1 MSHDEDPLLKKARQA
16 EERAKRTKRK
26 ISAAKNKSGVIR
38 SLWEMVGSIESLKK
52 AYRVSRSIFRVLKKV
67 TGPVGRIVVVVTKKM
82 GRVIKWGS
90 FERETDRET
99 DQGRSNY
106 SFFGK
111 IYIAVAGR
119 ERAKKL
125 TRNIFYKTQF
135 KRDEEG
141 DLLFSKNRLIKF
153 FFGAIAS
160 LIIMHVSLS
169 AIYFYSTQFTETIY
183 TSGGKQ
189 ELAIGDMY
197 IFTGC
202 TSLPCSTKLGNGKF
216 YLVVSSWY
224 FPTLVYPEEDVYAAI
239 PPQDGT
245 CDLKGY
251 GLYFKNLKFLH
262 HTLQWYQKVYEVT
275 CRPLT
280 EKEKNSIINKGQFPS
295 FPKKNSGNGDN
306 GSITIKQRIKI

>member
-1 MSHDEDPLLKKARQA
+1 MSNDEDPLLKKARQA

-26 ISAAKNKSGVIR
+26 ISSSKKKSGVIR
-38 SLWEMVGSIESLKK
+38 SLWEMVSSVESLKK
-52 AYRVSRSIFRVLKKV
+52 SYRVTRTFFRVLKKV
-67 TGPVGRIVVVVTKKM
+67 TGPVGRLVVATTQKA
-82 GRVIKWGS
+82 GAIIKWGS

-99 DQGRSNY
+99 DEGKPNY
-106 SFFGK
+106 SFVGK
-111 IYIAVAGR
+111 VYIAVAGR
-119 ERAKKL
+119 VRAKKL
-125 TRNIFYKTQF
+125 TSNIFYQTQF

-153 FFGAIAS
+153 FFGSIAS
-160 LIIMHVSLS
+160 LIIVHVSFS
-169 AIYFYSTQFTETIY
+169 AVYFYSTQFTETIY

-189 ELAIGDMY
+189 ELEMGDMY

-224 FPTLVYPEEDVYAAI
+224 FPVLVYPEEDVYAAI
-239 PPQDGT
+239 PPQDGA

-262 HTLQWYQKVYEVT
+262 RTLQWYQKIYEVS

-280 EKEKNSIINKGQFPS
+280 EKEKTRIINRGRIPTFPE
-295 FPKKNSGNGDN
+295 KNSGNDGN
-306 GSITIKQRIKI
+306 NPSSIKQGTEI